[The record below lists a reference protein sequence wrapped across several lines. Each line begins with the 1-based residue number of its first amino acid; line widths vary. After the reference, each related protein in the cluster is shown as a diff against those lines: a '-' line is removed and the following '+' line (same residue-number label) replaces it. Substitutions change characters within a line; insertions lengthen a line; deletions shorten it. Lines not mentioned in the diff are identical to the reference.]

1 MSYRPPRISP
11 RERMREESRQF
22 RLRMTAQPGDRAAQ
36 RKTVLGYLA
45 KREGRAA

>member
-22 RLRMTAQPGDRAAQ
+22 RQ